1 MTDETTIDK
10 TRSNKIKIMTASRTP
25 PPFHGFLLAVGGQC
39 RKVGKSAL
47 VADII
52 RAFPERH
59 WTAVKI
65 TPYAESGCPVNG
77 RSCNCSPGDHPY
89 AIREETSRSGNS
101 DSSRFL
107 ASGAH
112 RALWVETKDQR
123 IQDVLPALAA
133 ELAKADHAVI
143 ESDALMRFWKPSLF
157 VMVLDPSNP
166 DFKDSAS
173 ENLERADAFVF
184 RSPFEDS
191 DPRFQSLPAVAKPR
205 FFQPIG
211 SPLPPHLRQFL
222 SGTVS
227 RLPAS

>member
-1 MTDETTIDK
+1 
-10 TRSNKIKIMTASRTP
+10 MTASRTP
-25 PPFHGFLLAVGGQC
+25 PPFPGFLIAVGGQC

-47 VADII
+47 IVNTIQ
-52 RAFPERH
+52 AFPNRH

-77 RSCNCSPGDHPY
+77 SACNCSPEGHPY

-101 DSSRFL
+101 DTSRFL

-112 RALWVETKDQR
+112 RALWIETKEHR
-123 IQDVLPALAA
+123 LQDALPALAA
-133 ELAKADHAVI
+133 ELANVGHAVI

-157 VMVLDPSNP
+157 IMVLDPTNP
-166 DFKDSAS
+166 DFKDSAR

-184 RSPFEDS
+184 RSPLEDS
-191 DPRFQSLPAVAKPR
+191 DPRFESLAALSKPR
-205 FFQPIG
+205 FLQPLG
-211 SPLPPHLRQFL
+211 SPLPPELGQFL
-222 SGTVS
+222 SGIIS

>member
-1 MTDETTIDK
+1 
-10 TRSNKIKIMTASRTP
+10 MTASRTP
-25 PPFHGFLLAVGGQC
+25 PPFRGFLLAVGGQC

-52 RAFPERH
+52 QAFPNRH

-77 RSCNCSPGDHPY
+77 PSCNCSPQDHPY
-89 AIREETSRSGNS
+89 AIHEETSRSGNS

-107 ASGAH
+107 AAGAH
-112 RALWVETKDQR
+112 RALWVETKERQL
-123 IQDVLPALAA
+123 QNALPALAA
-133 ELAKADHAVI
+133 ELANSDHAAI

-166 DFKDSAS
+166 DFKDSAR
-173 ENLERADAFVF
+173 ENLELADAFVF
-184 RSPFEDS
+184 RSPFDGS
-191 DPRFQSLPAVAKPR
+191 DPLFQSLAAMAKPR

-211 SPLPPHLRQFL
+211 SPLPPELGQFL
-222 SGTVS
+222 SGTIS